1 MNTMADGARDRLVAQ
16 IGEALFGQPGLT
28 LMELAE
34 KVKGMRAHAATTA
47 LGFPVVIDPTVTPGT
62 FEIRPPSPAGQGD
75 ATFTFSDRAKA
86 DALEA
91 GQYGFTEA
99 DGKDLGYTAC
109 IEACVDAIC
118 RVLELPEHLPALA
131 ARQPV
136 GEPVAWMTHHD
147 EPMLFPTA
155 AEAAAYCEDDEQ
167 PVPLFRSPAQGVDLG
182 PLSMDTAPRDGTMV
196 RLLVQFEE
204 NATEDTAE
212 PAWTIGACNDDNVG
226 EDERVGWQF
235 AGWCWTHDYFTEGKG
250 TPVGWLPMIGS
261 AQAVHQGEM
270 PEGWR
275 LSKKSTCYQLSH
287 GNDIVG
293 NLVGP
298 DAEENAAIIA
308 RVLDSKAVGN
318 G

>member
-136 GEPVAWMTHHD
+136 GQEPVLWVSPGVLDAMAIHRAQN
-147 EPMLFPTA
+147 FPAGGMGLACPAGSAT
-155 AEAAAYCEDDEQ
+155 
-167 PVPLFRSPAQGVDLG
+167 VPLYLAPPAQAEDLEQFRTLAAKFDGLGDEEVGDAYSG
-182 PLSMDTAPRDGTMV
+182 PYYECARQLRALIDS
-196 RLLVQFEE
+196 
-204 NATEDTAE
+204 
-212 PAWTIGACNDDNVG
+212 
-226 EDERVGWQF
+226 
-235 AGWCWTHDYFTEGKG
+235 
-250 TPVGWLPMIGS
+250 
-261 AQAVHQGEM
+261 QAV
-270 PEGWR
+270 R
-275 LSKKSTCYQLSH
+275 
-287 GNDIVG
+287 
-293 NLVGP
+293 
-298 DAEENAAIIA
+298 
-308 RVLDSKAVGN
+308 N